1 MNEQELRRH
10 LDEAHR
16 QLLARDTA
24 FRFSEE
30 QIESLRTQLAE
41 TEARARELEA
51 WARELEAALEEMQ
64 ATRAWRFAARVRSL
78 RPGRR

>member
-1 MNEQELRRH
+1 MNEEELRRH

-16 QLLARDTA
+16 QLLERDTA

-30 QIESLRTQLAE
+30 RIENLRTQLNE

-51 WARELEAALEEMQ
+51 WARQLEAALEEMQ
-64 ATRAWRFAARVRSL
+64 ATRAWRFAERLRSL
-78 RPGRR
+78 RLVRR